1 MTRPLLLAC
10 TLLCAACQQRPA
22 PTFAVSHS
30 IAPGSTIQMEAQT
43 ADERW
48 QRVHTMKNIPSTMT
62 LKQAE
67 KWTISAA
74 QTRLGNQWKDY
85 RFRIIP
91 PERHPVLLWQRAGN
105 HILNPR
111 P

>member
-1 MTRPLLLAC
+1 MKLLLFFC
-10 TLLCAACQQRPA
+10 CVLLCAACQHRP
-22 PTFAVSHS
+22 PSTFVVSQT

-43 ADERW
+43 ADQRW
-48 QRVHTMKNIPSTMT
+48 HRVHTMKNIPSSLT
-62 LKQAE
+62 LKEVE

-74 QTRLGNQWKDY
+74 QQRLGKQWKDY